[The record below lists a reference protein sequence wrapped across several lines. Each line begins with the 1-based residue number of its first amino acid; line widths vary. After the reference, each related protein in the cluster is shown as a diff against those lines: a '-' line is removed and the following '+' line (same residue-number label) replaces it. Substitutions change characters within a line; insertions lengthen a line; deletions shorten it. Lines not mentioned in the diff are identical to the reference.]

1 MMYGGDIYLISLE
14 SSKIFVKTS
23 YFSYLR
29 TFSQLHSCF

>member
-14 SSKIFVKTS
+14 SSKTLVKTS
-23 YFSYLR
+23 YFAYLR